1 MVATSSAISHA
12 VCFFRAANSTA
23 MKRNEGVEENEETSS
38 VLSEACSAIKKPPT
52 RGRNRRQNA
61 RHKCSSIIALP
72 GLLID
77 WRYHFRHLSL
87 PPVFKDL
94 YLLRSH
100 YPISVVYRNFSSL
113 DSTLYFL
120 GIVYQATDSNIRIM
134 LTNCGFFFWSLKEVD
149 ASPIYALSD
158 YLFNHSLCCIRF
170 CSISNRM
177 SYTFHL
183 TVLFHLIG

>member
-1 MVATSSAISHA
+1 
-12 VCFFRAANSTA
+12 

-94 YLLRSH
+94 YLPRSH

-120 GIVYQATDSNIRIM
+120 GIVYQATDSNLYTNNVNELWFLLLKLERSRCFADLCFIR
-134 LTNCGFFFWSLKEVD
+134 LLV
-149 ASPIYALSD
+149 
-158 YLFNHSLCCIRF
+158 
-170 CSISNRM
+170 
-177 SYTFHL
+177 
-183 TVLFHLIG
+183 